1 MKNLDV
7 DISFLQKLTHD
18 IGLNVKCKSIKL
30 LEDDLGCGN
39 DFLDITMKSWSM
51 KEIRESS

>member
-7 DISFLQKLTHD
+7 DISFLRKLTHY